1 MLNDPAALSW
11 AGAWGMNVVSSV
23 GIIMVNKALMTSY
36 GFAFATSLTA
46 LHFITTTAVSNA
58 ATAAGALAPSKHV
71 PARTLLW
78 FAFVASLAVVSM
90 NVSLMV
96 NSVGFYQITKLSIIP
111 ACCLFEALLHRKT
124 FSPAVKA
131 AVVGVMVGVGIC
143 TVTDVTVNTAGLLAA
158 IVAVLSTTFQQI
170 FIGSL
175 QKQYSIGSFDLLSKT
190 APYQAVL
197 LVICGPTVDYLLTRR
212 SLLAFR
218 PTPASVAFIVLS
230 CVLALF
236 VNLSMY
242 LCIGKF
248 SAVSFQV
255 LGHMKTLF
263 VLVLGSAL
271 FHSPL
276 TAKNLMGMAV
286 AVLGMLAY
294 SWAVEREK
302 AAAAAAAVVLPVTKQ
317 QQQAEEQALLGVAVE
332 GKRQECCCGAF
343 LWTSSPGSPL
353 TLYPTAWPPLHGT
366 SFSSS
371 PLFPFT
377 SPAWQML
384 LKLYPFLNE
393 PTNLSPCA
401 PGSVTRILLSRTPF
415 PPPPTHTPP
424 SPAWQMLLEPDPFLN
439 ELTKLYERHKG
450 AGTVWVTLKRSNL
463 RKKPKG
469 GAQKAGADDVEE
481 DESSAAEYRCVVR
494 ATDGKRK
501 ISTLL
506 GPREHAKFQAAY
518 ALVLK
523 AHMDSLKRKEK
534 RQLQHP
540 GLMPLHYPSFPPT
553 SLLPSLPSPVSDPL
567 HPFPPLSTPLQINFC
582 VLVPRLSA
590 AIISAQ
596 AGAFEASSLVL
607 FLLGLAVTR
616 LHLPL
621 SALSLAYSLVPL
633 ALAAL
638 AAAAFPNSP
647 FGAAKAAESD
657 LSSEAS
663 LAHQLRPSPWDRPL
677 HGTRSPL
684 YWVHVAVSAYL
695 VLRSNF
701 FIAAVNT
708 HIRYTVTTLLS
719 IPPSTATTD
728 LPSDA
733 AAQITRYIDIFNIV
747 LAAGGVLAVPL
758 AGWSM
763 ERPGLPFSFALTTLL
778 CALCSAVQM
787 MAAWVPLPMQL
798 VAFLAFA
805 IARAFI
811 YSTMATYIG
820 TLFGFR
826 NFGRLYGIN
835 RLGGAFL
842 TLLQYPLT
850 SACESSMGAQFVLV
864 NGLFL
869 AIELILTATF
879 PYYLSVAMYGY
890 FWRPLPRVGHGK

>member
-23 GIIMVNKALMTSY
+23 GIILVNKALMTSY

-46 LHFITTTAVSNA
+46 LHFITTAAVGNA

-175 QKQYSIGSFDLLSKT
+175 QKQYSVGSFDLLSKT

-197 LVICGPTVDYLLTRR
+197 LVISGPTVDYLLTRR

-218 PTPASVAFIVLS
+218 PTPVSVAFILLS

-302 AAAAAAAVVLPVTKQ
+302 AAAAAAAAVLPVTKQ
-317 QQQAEEQALLGVAVE
+317 QQKAEEQALLGCSS
-332 GKRQECCCGAF
+332 CCIRSF
-343 LWTSSPGSPL
+343 HILPLSHLSSPL
-353 TLYPTAWPPLHGT
+353 TLTPLSLPPPPLYRPLS

-371 PLFPFT
+371 SPPSLVSSIEPIHAFLSPMPF
-377 SPAWQML
+377 SPAPSSHPSL
-384 LKLYPFLNE
+384 TP
-393 PTNLSPCA
+393 A
-401 PGSVTRILLSRTPF
+401 PF
-415 PPPPTHTPP
+415 PPRPVPLPPPHP
-424 SPAWQMLLEPDPFLN
+424 SPACRADAAGAGPLPEPAHQAVPLRHNGAATGWQMLLEPDPFLN

-469 GAQKAGADDVEE
+469 GEKAGGDDAEE

-534 RQLQHP
+534 RERKK
-540 GLMPLHYPSFPPT
+540 MKS
-553 SLLPSLPSPVSDPL
+553 
-567 HPFPPLSTPLQINFC
+567 
-582 VLVPRLSA
+582 SA
-590 AIISAQ
+590 P
-596 AGAFEASSLVL
+596 AS
-607 FLLGLAVTR
+607 
-616 LHLPL
+616 
-621 SALSLAYSLVPL
+621 
-633 ALAAL
+633 
-638 AAAAFPNSP
+638 
-647 FGAAKAAESD
+647 
-657 LSSEAS
+657 
-663 LAHQLRPSPWDRPL
+663 
-677 HGTRSPL
+677 
-684 YWVHVAVSAYL
+684 
-695 VLRSNF
+695 
-701 FIAAVNT
+701 
-708 HIRYTVTTLLS
+708 
-719 IPPSTATTD
+719 
-728 LPSDA
+728 
-733 AAQITRYIDIFNIV
+733 
-747 LAAGGVLAVPL
+747 
-758 AGWSM
+758 
-763 ERPGLPFSFALTTLL
+763 
-778 CALCSAVQM
+778 
-787 MAAWVPLPMQL
+787 
-798 VAFLAFA
+798 
-805 IARAFI
+805 
-811 YSTMATYIG
+811 
-820 TLFGFR
+820 
-826 NFGRLYGIN
+826 
-835 RLGGAFL
+835 
-842 TLLQYPLT
+842 
-850 SACESSMGAQFVLV
+850 
-864 NGLFL
+864 
-869 AIELILTATF
+869 
-879 PYYLSVAMYGY
+879 
-890 FWRPLPRVGHGK
+890 

>member
-23 GIIMVNKALMTSY
+23 GIILVNKALMTSY

-46 LHFITTTAVSNA
+46 LHFITTAAVGNA

-175 QKQYSIGSFDLLSKT
+175 QKQYSVGSFDLLSKT

-197 LVICGPTVDYLLTRR
+197 LVISGPTVDYLLTRR

-218 PTPASVAFIVLS
+218 PTPVSVAFILLS

-302 AAAAAAAVVLPVTKQ
+302 AAAAAAAAVLPVTKQ
-317 QQQAEEQALLGVAVE
+317 QQKAEEQALLGVACSS
-332 GKRQECCCGAF
+332 CCIRSF
-343 LWTSSPGSPL
+343 HILPLSHLSSPL
-353 TLYPTAWPPLHGT
+353 TLTPLSLPPPPLYRPLS

-371 PLFPFT
+371 SPPSLVSSIEPIHAFLSPMPF
-377 SPAWQML
+377 SPAPSSHPSL
-384 LKLYPFLNE
+384 TP
-393 PTNLSPCA
+393 A
-401 PGSVTRILLSRTPF
+401 PF
-415 PPPPTHTPP
+415 PPRPVPLPPPHP
-424 SPAWQMLLEPDPFLN
+424 SPACRADAAGAGPLPEPAHQAVPLRHNGAATGWQMLLEPDPFLN

-469 GAQKAGADDVEE
+469 GEKAGGDDVEE

-534 RQLQHP
+534 RERKK
-540 GLMPLHYPSFPPT
+540 MKPSAP
-553 SLLPSLPSPVSDPL
+553 
-567 HPFPPLSTPLQINFC
+567 
-582 VLVPRLSA
+582 
-590 AIISAQ
+590 
-596 AGAFEASSLVL
+596 AS
-607 FLLGLAVTR
+607 
-616 LHLPL
+616 
-621 SALSLAYSLVPL
+621 
-633 ALAAL
+633 
-638 AAAAFPNSP
+638 
-647 FGAAKAAESD
+647 
-657 LSSEAS
+657 
-663 LAHQLRPSPWDRPL
+663 
-677 HGTRSPL
+677 
-684 YWVHVAVSAYL
+684 
-695 VLRSNF
+695 
-701 FIAAVNT
+701 
-708 HIRYTVTTLLS
+708 
-719 IPPSTATTD
+719 
-728 LPSDA
+728 
-733 AAQITRYIDIFNIV
+733 
-747 LAAGGVLAVPL
+747 
-758 AGWSM
+758 
-763 ERPGLPFSFALTTLL
+763 
-778 CALCSAVQM
+778 
-787 MAAWVPLPMQL
+787 
-798 VAFLAFA
+798 
-805 IARAFI
+805 
-811 YSTMATYIG
+811 
-820 TLFGFR
+820 
-826 NFGRLYGIN
+826 
-835 RLGGAFL
+835 
-842 TLLQYPLT
+842 
-850 SACESSMGAQFVLV
+850 
-864 NGLFL
+864 
-869 AIELILTATF
+869 
-879 PYYLSVAMYGY
+879 
-890 FWRPLPRVGHGK
+890 

>member
-23 GIIMVNKALMTSY
+23 GIILVNKALMTSY

-46 LHFITTTAVSNA
+46 LHFITTAAVGNA

-71 PARTLLW
+71 PARTLMW

-175 QKQYSIGSFDLLSKT
+175 QKQYSVGSFDLLSKT

-197 LVICGPTVDYLLTRR
+197 LVISGPTVDYLLTRR

-218 PTPASVAFIVLS
+218 PTPVSVAFILLS

-302 AAAAAAAVVLPVTKQ
+302 AAAAAAAAVLPVTKQ
-317 QQQAEEQALLGVAVE
+317 QQKAEEQALLGVAVE
-332 GKRQECCCGAF
+332 GKRQDAAPAASAAS
-343 LWTSSPGSPL
+343 TSSPSPIFRPL
-353 TLYPTAWPPLHGT
+353 SLSPPSPFLRPLS

-371 PLFPFT
+371 SPPSLVSSIEPIHTFLSPMPF
-377 SPAWQML
+377 SPAPSSHPSL
-384 LKLYPFLNE
+384 TP
-393 PTNLSPCA
+393 A
-401 PGSVTRILLSRTPF
+401 PF
-415 PPPPTHTPP
+415 PPRPVPLPPLHP
-424 SPAWQMLLEPDPFLN
+424 SPACRADAAGAGPLPEPAHQAVPLRHNGAATGWQMLLEPDPFLN

-469 GAQKAGADDVEE
+469 GEKAGGDDVEE

-534 RQLQHP
+534 RERKK
-540 GLMPLHYPSFPPT
+540 MKPSAP
-553 SLLPSLPSPVSDPL
+553 
-567 HPFPPLSTPLQINFC
+567 
-582 VLVPRLSA
+582 
-590 AIISAQ
+590 
-596 AGAFEASSLVL
+596 AS
-607 FLLGLAVTR
+607 
-616 LHLPL
+616 
-621 SALSLAYSLVPL
+621 
-633 ALAAL
+633 
-638 AAAAFPNSP
+638 
-647 FGAAKAAESD
+647 
-657 LSSEAS
+657 
-663 LAHQLRPSPWDRPL
+663 
-677 HGTRSPL
+677 
-684 YWVHVAVSAYL
+684 
-695 VLRSNF
+695 
-701 FIAAVNT
+701 
-708 HIRYTVTTLLS
+708 
-719 IPPSTATTD
+719 
-728 LPSDA
+728 
-733 AAQITRYIDIFNIV
+733 
-747 LAAGGVLAVPL
+747 
-758 AGWSM
+758 
-763 ERPGLPFSFALTTLL
+763 
-778 CALCSAVQM
+778 
-787 MAAWVPLPMQL
+787 
-798 VAFLAFA
+798 
-805 IARAFI
+805 
-811 YSTMATYIG
+811 
-820 TLFGFR
+820 
-826 NFGRLYGIN
+826 
-835 RLGGAFL
+835 
-842 TLLQYPLT
+842 
-850 SACESSMGAQFVLV
+850 
-864 NGLFL
+864 
-869 AIELILTATF
+869 
-879 PYYLSVAMYGY
+879 
-890 FWRPLPRVGHGK
+890 

>member
-23 GIIMVNKALMTSY
+23 GIILVNKALMTSY

-46 LHFITTTAVSNA
+46 LHFITTAAVGNA

-78 FAFVASLAVVSM
+78 FACVASLAVVSM

-131 AVVGVMVGVGIC
+131 AVVGVMIGVGIC

-175 QKQYSIGSFDLLSKT
+175 QKQYSVGSFDLLSKT

-197 LVICGPTVDYLLTRR
+197 LVISGPTVDYLLTRR
-212 SLLAFR
+212 SLLAFH
-218 PTPASVAFIVLS
+218 PTPVSVAFIVLS

-302 AAAAAAAVVLPVTKQ
+302 AAAAAGAAVLPVTKQ
-317 QQQAEEQALLGVAVE
+317 QQQKAEEQALLGLAQLPF
-332 GKRQECCCGAF
+332 GI
-343 LWTSSPGSPL
+343 SSPAS
-353 TLYPTAWPPLHGT
+353 
-366 SFSSS
+366 SFSSPIFQCS
-371 PLFPFT
+371 SCPACMAVAAGTGPLRER
-377 SPAWQML
+377 AHHL
-384 LKLYPFLNE
+384 CL
-393 PTNLSPCA
+393 CA
-401 PGSVTRILLSRTPF
+401 TRAMPL
-415 PPPPTHTPP
+415 
-424 SPAWQMLLEPDPFLN
+424 MLLEPDPFLN

-469 GAQKAGADDVEE
+469 GEKKAGGDDVEE

-534 RQLQHP
+534 RERKK
-540 GLMPLHYPSFPPT
+540 MKPSAP
-553 SLLPSLPSPVSDPL
+553 
-567 HPFPPLSTPLQINFC
+567 
-582 VLVPRLSA
+582 
-590 AIISAQ
+590 
-596 AGAFEASSLVL
+596 AS
-607 FLLGLAVTR
+607 
-616 LHLPL
+616 
-621 SALSLAYSLVPL
+621 
-633 ALAAL
+633 
-638 AAAAFPNSP
+638 
-647 FGAAKAAESD
+647 
-657 LSSEAS
+657 
-663 LAHQLRPSPWDRPL
+663 
-677 HGTRSPL
+677 
-684 YWVHVAVSAYL
+684 
-695 VLRSNF
+695 
-701 FIAAVNT
+701 
-708 HIRYTVTTLLS
+708 
-719 IPPSTATTD
+719 
-728 LPSDA
+728 
-733 AAQITRYIDIFNIV
+733 
-747 LAAGGVLAVPL
+747 
-758 AGWSM
+758 
-763 ERPGLPFSFALTTLL
+763 
-778 CALCSAVQM
+778 
-787 MAAWVPLPMQL
+787 
-798 VAFLAFA
+798 
-805 IARAFI
+805 
-811 YSTMATYIG
+811 
-820 TLFGFR
+820 
-826 NFGRLYGIN
+826 
-835 RLGGAFL
+835 
-842 TLLQYPLT
+842 
-850 SACESSMGAQFVLV
+850 
-864 NGLFL
+864 
-869 AIELILTATF
+869 
-879 PYYLSVAMYGY
+879 
-890 FWRPLPRVGHGK
+890 

>member
-23 GIIMVNKALMTSY
+23 GIILVNKALMTSY

-46 LHFITTTAVSNA
+46 LHFITTAAVGNA

-71 PARTLLW
+71 PARTLMW

-175 QKQYSIGSFDLLSKT
+175 QKQYSVGSFDLLSKT

-197 LVICGPTVDYLLTRR
+197 LVISGPTVDYLLTRR

-218 PTPASVAFIVLS
+218 PTPVSVAFILLS

-302 AAAAAAAVVLPVTKQ
+302 AAAAAAAAVLPVTKQ
-317 QQQAEEQALLGVAVE
+317 QQKAEEQALLGVAVE
-332 GKRQECCCGAF
+332 GKRQDLHPSFPHLLSPFSPSPPPPPPPLPLFPPPNPPSLF
-343 LWTSSPGSPL
+343 LGPHLPFGISSPASSFSSPIFQCSSCCIRSFHILPLSHLSSPL
-353 TLYPTAWPPLHGT
+353 TLTPLSLPPPPLLLLVL
-366 SFSSS
+366 FS
-371 PLFPFT
+371 PLLVRPFPLGPSLCPHST
-377 SPAWQML
+377 PALPAGRML
-384 LKLYPFLNE
+384 LELDPFLNQLTRLCRCATTVL
-393 PTNLSPCA
+393 PLAVLGALRSTLGPAICSFPPFVLLPAPDLSP
-401 PGSVTRILLSRTPF
+401 PLRP
-415 PPPPTHTPP
+415 
-424 SPAWQMLLEPDPFLN
+424 MLLEPDPFLN
-439 ELTKLYERHKG
+439 ELIKLSACARNSIAHSLAIGPNHFSSALPTHRTASAG
-450 AGTVWVTLKRSNL
+450 AGGDGLKRCVWGCSLTANL

-469 GAQKAGADDVEE
+469 GEKAGGDDVEE

-534 RQLQHP
+534 RERKK
-540 GLMPLHYPSFPPT
+540 MKPSAP
-553 SLLPSLPSPVSDPL
+553 
-567 HPFPPLSTPLQINFC
+567 
-582 VLVPRLSA
+582 
-590 AIISAQ
+590 
-596 AGAFEASSLVL
+596 AS
-607 FLLGLAVTR
+607 
-616 LHLPL
+616 
-621 SALSLAYSLVPL
+621 
-633 ALAAL
+633 
-638 AAAAFPNSP
+638 
-647 FGAAKAAESD
+647 
-657 LSSEAS
+657 
-663 LAHQLRPSPWDRPL
+663 
-677 HGTRSPL
+677 
-684 YWVHVAVSAYL
+684 
-695 VLRSNF
+695 
-701 FIAAVNT
+701 
-708 HIRYTVTTLLS
+708 
-719 IPPSTATTD
+719 
-728 LPSDA
+728 
-733 AAQITRYIDIFNIV
+733 
-747 LAAGGVLAVPL
+747 
-758 AGWSM
+758 
-763 ERPGLPFSFALTTLL
+763 
-778 CALCSAVQM
+778 
-787 MAAWVPLPMQL
+787 
-798 VAFLAFA
+798 
-805 IARAFI
+805 
-811 YSTMATYIG
+811 
-820 TLFGFR
+820 
-826 NFGRLYGIN
+826 
-835 RLGGAFL
+835 
-842 TLLQYPLT
+842 
-850 SACESSMGAQFVLV
+850 
-864 NGLFL
+864 
-869 AIELILTATF
+869 
-879 PYYLSVAMYGY
+879 
-890 FWRPLPRVGHGK
+890 